1 MKVTGVHIRAVTMP
15 KIDRTWRFALAATAE
30 TYGFL
35 VEIATDEGVGG
46 AAYTSISE
54 HIGAGQ
60 DRVGKDLHDLR
71 ALILGR
77 DPVNIVDC
85 LEALAT
91 ANPINQS
98 LAGYDLALHD
108 LAARAL
114 NVPLHRLLGGKVRDD
129 APVLRILA
137 IKTPSEMAEVAAAL
151 VSEGY
156 RYLKIKVEGD
166 PDADAARVRAIRERV
181 GPDVH
186 LTIDANQSYTVE
198 AAIRA
203 IGLMEPSRID
213 LVEQPVRSDDFDGLR
228 AVARAVETPV
238 EADESAKTLDD
249 VYRLV
254 AGGIVD
260 SVSLKLPKLG
270 GLRAAQAAAAICQAG
285 GVQCRMGAAV
295 GSRLLAA
302 AGLHFLAA
310 TPSIGYACEL
320 GEFARLLDDP
330 AEGLEVEH
338 GRLRVPDG
346 PGVGVRIKERVE
358 VGV

>member
-1 MKVTGVHIRAVTMP
+1 MP

-35 VEIATDEGVGG
+35 IQLGTDEGVAG
-46 AAYTSISE
+46 AGYTSVSE
-54 HIGAGQ
+54 HIGASHE
-60 DRVGKDLHDLR
+60 RVEKGLHDLESR
-71 ALILGR
+71 LIGR
-77 DPVNIVDC
+77 DPVNLVDC
-85 LEALAT
+85 LEALA
-91 ANPINQS
+91 AAKPINQA

-114 NVPLHRLLGGKVRDD
+114 AIPLHRLLGGKTRDE

-137 IKTPSEMAEVAAAL
+137 IKSPSAMAEVAAGL
-151 VSEGY
+151 VTEGY

-181 GPDVH
+181 GPEVH
-186 LTIDANQSYTVE
+186 LTIDANQSYSVE
-198 AAIRA
+198 HAIRA
-203 IGLMEPSRID
+203 IGLMESSRID
-213 LVEQPVRSDDFDGLR
+213 LVEQPVRFDDLEGLA
-228 AVARAVETPV
+228 AVARAVDTPV
-238 EADESAKTLDD
+238 EADESAKTLED

-254 AGGIVD
+254 SGGIVD

-270 GLRAAQAAAAICQAG
+270 GLRAASAAAAICRAG

-310 TPSIGYACEL
+310 TPAIGYACEL

-338 GRLRVPDG
+338 GMLRVPDG
-346 PGVGVRIKERVE
+346 PGVGVAIKERVE
-358 VGV
+358 AGA

>member
-1 MKVTGVHIRAVTMP
+1 MP

-35 VEIATDEGVGG
+35 VEIATDEGATGV
-46 AAYTSISE
+46 AYTSVSE

-60 DRVGKDLHDLR
+60 DRVAKALHELKP
-71 ALILGR
+71 LLLGR
-77 DPVNIVDC
+77 DPLNVVEC
-85 LEALAT
+85 LEALAAT
-91 ANPINQS
+91 NPINQA

-108 LAARAL
+108 LAARTL
-114 NVPLHRLLGGKVRDD
+114 GVPLYRLLGGKVRDD

-137 IKTPSEMAEVAAAL
+137 IKTPAEMADVAAGL
-151 VSEGY
+151 VAEGY

-166 PDADAARVRAIRERV
+166 PDADAARVLAIRERV

-198 AAIRA
+198 RAIRA
-203 IGLMEPSRID
+203 IGLMESARID
-213 LVEQPVRSDDFDGLR
+213 LVEQPVRADDFDGLG

-238 EADESAKTLDD
+238 EADESAKTVDD

-270 GLRAAQAAAAICQAG
+270 GLRAARAAAAICQAG

-302 AGLHFLAA
+302 AAMHFLAA
-310 TPSIGYACEL
+310 TPSVGDMCEL

-338 GRLRVPDG
+338 GRLRVPEG
-346 PGVGVRIKERVE
+346 PGVGVRIIKERVE
-358 VGV
+358 AEA